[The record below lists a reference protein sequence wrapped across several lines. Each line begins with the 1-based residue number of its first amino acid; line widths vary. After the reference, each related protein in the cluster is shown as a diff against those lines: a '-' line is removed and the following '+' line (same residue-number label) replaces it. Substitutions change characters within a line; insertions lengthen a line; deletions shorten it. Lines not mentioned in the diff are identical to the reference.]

1 MCQHKND
8 VFHVL
13 QPILLNINWVCSGCI
28 SSIREKP
35 KSVDDQL
42 QLLYTVLHKLEAE
55 HRSLV
60 QKVDSLT
67 NISLSSATLV
77 QPSAVTSPT
86 GRAVTRDQQ
95 RRRCNIIIS
104 GFPESEQISDA
115 DSLRELCEC
124 HLNYKPWLD
133 DSRCQRLG
141 KSSPRL
147 LRVTLASEQAA
158 AELLF
163 AAKTRLSKSD
173 DSALRRVYF
182 NRDLNPAEAKQAY
195 LLRKGRREGRQS
207 AANSAG
213 EGSAL
218 NALAQSFPTTSESST
233 ESA

>member
-1 MCQHKND
+1 LTC
-8 VFHVL
+8 
-13 QPILLNINWVCSGCI
+13 VCNI
-28 SSIREKP
+28 SS
-35 KSVDDQL
+35 
-42 QLLYTVLHKLEAE
+42 
-55 HRSLV
+55 
-60 QKVDSLT
+60 
-67 NISLSSATLV
+67 SSATLV

-104 GFPESEQISDA
+104 GFPESEQISYA

-147 LRVTLASEQAA
+147 LRVTLASEQGA

-173 DSALRRVYF
+173 DSALCRIYF

-195 LLRKGRREGRQS
+195 LLRKERREGRQS
-207 AANSAG
+207 AVNSAG
-213 EGSAL
+213 ILILWRSLFQPHRKAQL
-218 NALAQSFPTTSESST
+218 NQHDRCDVITFKKQLRRYMTNVRIVSLTR
-233 ESA
+233 